1 MRKIIFIFI
10 FFLSSCGY
18 QPIYLNKNLKDVE
31 FNKITI
37 EGDTEINKKILNS
50 ISLKENK
57 SNNSLNNLIIQS
69 SYNIEETS
77 KNSKGQV
84 DSYKSKLVVT
94 LIIKNKEDSISDKSF
109 LKEFSYN
116 SKDNKFELVQ
126 YQNEIKNNLINK
138 IIEDIVLY
146 LSI

>member
-50 ISLKENK
+50 ISLKEDK

-116 SKDNKFELVQ
+116 SKDNKFELDQ